1 MQKTPGS
8 LCLGPVKTLLLFRVG
23 AFAYVL
29 DESGR
34 KKDVA
39 PLLES

>member
-8 LCLGPVKTLLLFRVG
+8 QSLGPVKTLRLFGVG
-23 AFAYVL
+23 AFASVL
-29 DESGR
+29 DQSGR